1 MNLLHSCTAIRT
13 LHHYK
18 IDNLQC
24 WNSMMKSKH
33 FRPTWVWV
41 VLHPWKRIPHYFS
54 KGRMKSLTKFIYD
67 QMKVQKIIL
76 ASHSKAINNII
87 YRITSTRVKFQKALA
102 HVYYIIETPIH
113 SLSLRNFEFESKFGI
128 HWKLRI
134 WKPRMS
140 LSNANPN

>member
-1 MNLLHSCTAIRT
+1 
-13 LHHYK
+13 
-18 IDNLQC
+18 
-24 WNSMMKSKH
+24 
-33 FRPTWVWV
+33 
-41 VLHPWKRIPHYFS
+41 
-54 KGRMKSLTKFIYD
+54 MKSLTKFIYD

-128 HWKLRI
+128 H
-134 WKPRMS
+134 
-140 LSNANPN
+140 